1 MNRIHDRDLNLG
13 QAAQLHRQQRAG
25 ELKEKWD
32 LAKKIKK
39 DSNKD
44 IEIAEKNYHTFA
56 KGGLSYE
63 KMRAKRASAKTM
75 EKVNDLKKLFHIKT
89 SEIQKLMTIHRQK
102 NEQKK
107 SNFSLQATMAKDT
120 KKLADKASAGLNLK
134 NIHNRMSDF
143 YEEQNQLLEW
153 MLWYI
158 TKVYW
163 VLVLVGLVLIGFS
176 DMKLLAIFV
185 ALIIIPFQLNGLIEY
200 VFNLHSNNCPSYIPS
215 LGFESGGSKTCQV
228 KRAKIPVDC
237 EMGSWTACSKSC
249 GGGMQT
255 RDIEAPPAFGGRPC
269 GPVSQRCNE
278 DPCAPGQSPKVVKKK
293 DKKKENVLVQMT
305 KAIWQSFQGR
315 LTGAKQ
321 VQGEMIDEIKE
332 RLKKQKEKE
341 TNLKEEAEDIK
352 KMAALG
358 TQKGIDA
365 IKNLGGRGA
374 AMYRKGLA
382 DFKKREQ
389 EESDRLKSCAGGYCR

>member
-39 DSNKD
+39 DSINE
-44 IEIAEKNYHTFA
+44 IEEAEKNYHTFA

-143 YEEQNQLLEW
+143 YEEQNELLEW

-176 DMKLLAIFV
+176 DMKLLS
-185 ALIIIPFQLNGLIEY
+185 E
-200 VFNLHSNNCPSYIPS
+200 H
-215 LGFESGGSKTCQV
+215 
-228 KRAKIPVDC
+228 
-237 EMGSWTACSKSC
+237 AC
-249 GGGMQT
+249 
-255 RDIEAPPAFGGRPC
+255 
-269 GPVSQRCNE
+269 
-278 DPCAPGQSPKVVKKK
+278 
-293 DKKKENVLVQMT
+293 
-305 KAIWQSFQGR
+305 
-315 LTGAKQ
+315 
-321 VQGEMIDEIKE
+321 
-332 RLKKQKEKE
+332 
-341 TNLKEEAEDIK
+341 
-352 KMAALG
+352 
-358 TQKGIDA
+358 
-365 IKNLGGRGA
+365 
-374 AMYRKGLA
+374 
-382 DFKKREQ
+382 
-389 EESDRLKSCAGGYCR
+389 